1 MSLAFSS
8 PLSDL
13 LIFGMVGYILMK
25 YDMVFGIWYS
35 MVKFYIGLCSLVCYD
50 MVKTADI
57 VYKCYNGKFGASKYF
72 AMDWISIS

>member
-1 MSLAFSS
+1 M
-8 PLSDL
+8 
-13 LIFGMVGYILMK
+13 
-25 YDMVFGIWYS
+25 IWYL
-35 MVKFYIGLCSLVCYD
+35 VKFYIGLCSLVCYD